1 MTNTLKQY
9 LLARLGTLPVARLAP
24 ARAARVAL
32 GVVLPL
38 VVGWLSGDLRY
49 GAYVALGALPAGFS
63 SFQGETRSRVAA
75 VVLASAGMALSTFVG
90 GTVAAASPWLLVP
103 LIAAWGYLTGLSV
116 CLEPRWSI
124 AILQWSVAL
133 LIAVGLPVGP
143 SEAAIRAGLV
153 LAGGLLQALL
163 VAASWTLGPGDT
175 ERTALAASFDTL
187 ATYARQVSQ
196 GAFGPPPPAA
206 FPATAILAD
215 PNPLL
220 QRSLRL
226 MLVDLLNEA
235 ERVRVSLAALAAQAL
250 DRADAVDDLRALMTQ
265 SAAAL
270 GLVADMLRGSRDR
283 NAPALR
289 ELDVRELD
297 ARVAPMAVPDSVA
310 WRWSGEAL
318 LGQLRAVA
326 RTVGALDTVAA
337 RPARSPDAAG
347 PAPLRWQS
355 EFAWSLAMLRANMG
369 IRTEAGRHAVRL
381 AVVAA
386 LAEAFVQAT
395 GMYQGRWAALTV
407 FIVLKPDHASTF
419 TRGLQRALGTVL
431 GAAAG
436 GALVDMAHRSH
447 GAMVAA
453 AGLCV
458 AIAYTVFDAS
468 YLVFALF
475 LTMFVVALLAMLG
488 FPVVATAEA
497 RIVDTLIGAALS
509 LIAYAAWP
517 TREAVTAQEKFARLL
532 EAHRDYATGL
542 LGELAHPGRSGRAAL
557 HDLQAAARR
566 VRSDAEAAATRLA
579 DERGPSGGV
588 APDMA
593 QQLIAAVS
601 RLAHAELALHALALS
616 EPAVA
621 ASWSA
626 HGATGALVDELGNAL
641 GSTLEGAAD
650 ALRALRAPGPLPAA
664 RPIHSR
670 LAADAALRDGP
681 LVPLLDRVIDAT
693 NTIDAIVR
701 ERFGAIDGAPD
712 RRSA

>member
-1 MTNTLKQY
+1 MHLP
-9 LLARLGTLPVARLAP
+9 RLGALPVARLAP

-38 VVGWLSGDLRY
+38 VIGWLCGDLRY
-49 GAYVALGALPAGFS
+49 GAYAALGALPAGFS

-75 VVLASAGMALSTFVG
+75 VALASAGMALSTFVG

-103 LIAAWGYLTGLSV
+103 VVAAWGYLTGLSV
-116 CLEPRWSI
+116 CLEPRWSV

-143 SEAAIRAGLV
+143 SEAAVRAGFV

-163 VAASWTLGPGDT
+163 VAASWALRPGDT
-175 ERTALAASFDTL
+175 ERNALAASFDTL
-187 ATYARQVSQ
+187 STYARQVSQ

-226 MLVDLLNEA
+226 MLVDLLEEA

-250 DRADAVDDLRALMTQ
+250 DGADAVDELRALMAQ

-270 GLVADMLRGSRDR
+270 GLVADTLRGTRDR
-283 NAPALR
+283 HASAL
-289 ELDVRELD
+289 RELD
-297 ARVAPMAVPDSVA
+297 ARVAPMAVPESAA
-310 WRWSGEAL
+310 WRWSGETL

-326 RTVGALDTVAA
+326 RTMGALDPPAA
-337 RPARSPDAAG
+337 TSATPSAGAPDAA
-347 PAPLRWQS
+347 APTPPRWQG
-355 EFAWSLAMLRANMG
+355 ELAWSLAMLRANVG

-381 AVVAA
+381 AVVVA
-386 LAEAFVQAT
+386 LAEAIVQAT
-395 GMYQGRWAALTV
+395 GLYQGRWAALTV

-436 GALVDMAHRSH
+436 GALVDVVHRSH
-447 GAMVAA
+447 AAMVAA
-453 AGLCV
+453 AGICI
-458 AIAYTVFDAS
+458 AIAYAAFDVS
-468 YLVFALF
+468 YMVFALF

-517 TREAVTAQEKFARLL
+517 TREAATAHEKFARLV
-532 EAHRDYATGL
+532 EAHRDYTTGL

-557 HDLQAAARR
+557 GHVQAAARR
-566 VRSDAEAAATRLA
+566 ARSDAEAAATRLA
-579 DERGPSGGV
+579 DERATRGRFT
-588 APDMA
+588 PDMA
-593 QQLIAAVS
+593 RQLIAAIS

-616 EPAVA
+616 EPAAA
-621 ASWSA
+621 ASWRA
-626 HGATGALVDELGNAL
+626 DATAALVDELGSAL
-641 GSTLEGAAD
+641 GSALGGAAD
-650 ALRALRAPGPLPAA
+650 ALRAMRAPAPLPAV
-664 RPIHSR
+664 RPIYSR
-670 LAADAALRDGP
+670 LAADPAPRDGP
-681 LVPLLDRVIDAT
+681 LVPLLDRVIDAAH
-693 NTIDAIVR
+693 TIDAIVR
-701 ERFGAIDGAPD
+701 ERFRAIDA
-712 RRSA
+712 